1 MEEQVGELW
10 HKLITR
16 IADNQYPA
24 AAVYLRDI
32 QKGLGI
38 YFRALGGDSGLQIDV
53 ADATTNLAHRSFLQR
68 IAGSQAKIQLAWRDE
83 RALRLPA
90 SIAWFD
96 QPELN
101 SDLYYWL
108 ASLAAVQDDL
118 EQEQLR
124 QDWFCLNQTMALKAL
139 ARFPGIEPR
148 YQRLLQAH
156 LPQRPVISTLNA
168 NDANSEAAI
177 QQALHSPGSV
187 DRLPLAK
194 RRPQAVPLWLH
205 PEPPLSAASKS
216 RDEQDNDAGQNPGG
230 TTHELD
236 DIGRRQAERVDEPE
250 PDRGLLT
257 VRMEN
262 ILTMGEFV
270 NVDRG
275 SEDEDDI
282 ERAENIA
289 RDLDK
294 LSVSHNGTASKTRLK
309 FDLDLPSASED
320 DEILSDGILL
330 PEWDWKQQRLL
341 PDRCRIVQLLARDTT
356 ACALPAHLHPTA
368 KRLRNQFQAIAPD
381 LIWNHAQQDGEDIDL
396 DAYLRYRA
404 ERSSGQPT
412 ASDNL
417 YQQMHAG
424 KRDLAC
430 LLLADLSL
438 STDAHIDDTQRIIDV
453 IRDSLYLFAESL
465 AATGDTF
472 SMLGFSSRRRDPIR
486 IHTIKQFGE
495 TYNAQIRGRIAAT
508 KPGYYTRLGA
518 AIRHATAQL
527 INVSAGRRLLLILTD
542 GKPNDL
548 DQYEGRYGI
557 EDTRQAVIAAR
568 QAGLQPFCVTIDSRG
583 NDYLPYL
590 FSNGAYVVIRK
601 PEQLPYQ
608 LPRLYALM
616 TQ

>member
-16 IADNQYPA
+16 IADNQYPG
-24 AAVYLRDI
+24 AAVQLRDI
-32 QKGLGI
+32 QKGIGI
-38 YFRALGGDSGLQIDV
+38 YFRALGGDSGLQIEV
-53 ADATTNLAHRSFLQR
+53 ADATANLAHRSLLQR
-68 IAGSQAKIQLAWRDE
+68 IAGTQAKIQLAWRDE
-83 RALRLPA
+83 RSLRLPP

-96 QPELN
+96 QSELN
-101 SDLYYWL
+101 TDLYYWL
-108 ASLAAVQDDL
+108 ASLAAVQDRLD
-118 EQEQLR
+118 EHQAG
-124 QDWFCLNQTMALKAL
+124 QDWFRRSQTLTLNAL
-139 ARFPGIEPR
+139 ARFPGIRPR
-148 YQRLLQAH
+148 YQRLLKAH
-156 LPQRPVISTLNA
+156 LQQRPEISSLSSA
-168 NDANSEAAI
+168 DAGSEHAI
-177 QQALHSPGSV
+177 QQALQTPGSV
-187 DRLPLAK
+187 DTLPLT
-194 RRPQAVPLWLH
+194 RRAPRPVPLWLH
-205 PEPPLSAASKS
+205 PEPPLSTGSHS
-216 RDEQDNDAGQNPGG
+216 RDDATTPNPGAQSR
-230 TTHELD
+230 ELEEL
-236 DIGRRQAERVDEPE
+236 GRRQAEKTGEPE
-250 PDRGLLT
+250 ADRGLLT

-270 NVDRG
+270 NLDRG

-289 RDLDK
+289 RDLDR
-294 LSVSHNGTASKTRLK
+294 LAISQDGSASKTRLR

-320 DEILSDGILL
+320 DQVIDDGMLL
-330 PEWDWKQQRLL
+330 PEWDWKKRRLL
-341 PDRCRIVQLLARDTT
+341 PDRCRIVQLLARNVT
-356 ACALPAHLHPTA
+356 ACALPAHLNQTA
-368 KRLRNQFQAIAPD
+368 RRLRNQFQAIAPD
-381 LIWNHAQQDGEDIDL
+381 MIWHHAQQEGDDIDL

-404 ERSSGQPT
+404 DRATGQPT

-417 YQQMHAG
+417 YKQMHAG

-438 STDAHIDDTQRIIDV
+438 STDAHIDSSQRIIDV

-465 AATGDTF
+465 ATTGDAF
-472 SMLGFSSRRRDPIR
+472 SILGFSSRKRDPIR
-486 IHTIKQFGE
+486 IHNIKQFGE
-495 TYNAQIRGRIAAT
+495 PYNAQIRGRIAAI

-518 AIRHATAQL
+518 AIRHATRQL
-527 INVSAGRRLLLILTD
+527 INVSAGRRLLLVLTD

-568 QAGLQPFCVTIDSRG
+568 QAGLQPFCVTIDSKG

-590 FSNGAYVVIRK
+590 FSKGAYVVIRK

>member
-24 AAVYLRDI
+24 AAVYLHDI
-32 QKGLGI
+32 QKGIGI
-38 YFRALGGDSGLQIDV
+38 YFRALGGDSGLQIEV
-53 ADATTNLAHRSFLQR
+53 ADATANLAQRTLLQR
-68 IAGSQAKIQLAWRDE
+68 IAGSQAKIQLAWCDE
-83 RALRLPA
+83 RSLRLPPD
-90 SIAWFD
+90 IAWFD
-96 QPELN
+96 TTELN
-101 SDLYYWL
+101 TDLYYWL
-108 ASLAAVQDDL
+108 ASLAAVQARLDEKL
-118 EQEQLR
+118 AG
-124 QDWFCLNQTMALKAL
+124 QDWFRLNQTLTLAAL
-139 ARFPGIEPR
+139 AHFPGIQPR

-156 LPQRPVISTLNA
+156 LQQRPAISHLRA
-168 NDANSEAAI
+168 HAAQSEMAI
-177 QQALHSPGSV
+177 QQALQTPGSIAM
-187 DRLPLAK
+187 LPVAK
-194 RRPQAVPLWLH
+194 RAPQPVPLWLH
-205 PEPPLSAASKS
+205 PEPPLPPGSHS
-216 RDEQDNDAGQNPGG
+216 RENQVAQNHGG
-230 TTHELD
+230 ESHELD
-236 DIGRRQAERVDEPE
+236 DIGRRQAETVCEPE
-250 PDRGLLT
+250 SERGLIT

-270 NVDRG
+270 NLDRG

-294 LSVSHNGTASKTRLK
+294 LAVAQDGSASKTRLK
-309 FDLDLPSASED
+309 FDLDLPSAGED
-320 DEILSDGILL
+320 DQVLNDGILV
-330 PEWDWKQQRLL
+330 PEWDWKKQRLL
-341 PDRCRIVQLLARDTT
+341 PNRCRIVQLLARNAS
-356 ACALPAHLHPTA
+356 ACPLPAHLNQTA

-381 LIWNHAQQDGEDIDL
+381 MVWHHAQQDGEDIDL
-396 DAYLRYRA
+396 DAYLRYRTDRA
-404 ERSSGQPT
+404 VGQPT
-412 ASDNL
+412 TADNL
-417 YQQMHAG
+417 YKQMHAG

-438 STDAHIDDTQRIIDV
+438 STDAHIDDRQRIIDV

-465 AATGDTF
+465 AATGDKF
-472 SMLGFSSRRRDPIR
+472 SILGFSSRRRDPIR
-486 IHTIKQFGE
+486 IHTIKQFAE
-495 TYNAQIRGRIAAT
+495 PYNAQIRGRIAAI

-518 AIRHATAQL
+518 AIRHTTAQL
-527 INVSAGRRLLLILTD
+527 INVSAGRRLLLVLTD

-568 QAGLQPFCVTIDSRG
+568 QAGLQPFCVTIDTKG

-590 FSNGAYVVIRK
+590 FSNNAYIVIKR

>member
-16 IADNQYPA
+16 LADQQHPA
-24 AAVYLRDI
+24 ATVWLHDI
-32 QKGLGI
+32 QKNIGI
-38 YFRALGGDSGLQIDV
+38 YFRALGGDSGLQIEIS
-53 ADATTNLAHRSFLQR
+53 DATANPGQRSMLQR
-68 IAGSQAKIQLAWRDE
+68 IAGAQAKIHLAWRDE
-83 RALRLPA
+83 RSLRLPPN
-90 SIAWFD
+90 IAWFKSHA
-96 QPELN
+96 LN
-101 SDLYYWL
+101 TDLYYWL
-108 ASLAAVQDDL
+108 ASLAAVQDRLDP
-118 EQEQLR
+118 EQAGA
-124 QDWFCLNQTMALKAL
+124 DWFYLNQIMTRTALT
-139 ARFPGIEPR
+139 RFPGIKPR
-148 YQRLLQAH
+148 YQRLLDAH
-156 LPQRPVISTLNA
+156 LAQRADIKTLTA
-168 NDANSEAAI
+168 SDVVTERAI
-177 QQALHSPGSV
+177 VQALQIPGSV
-187 DRLPLAK
+187 KTLPVTQRAAQ
-194 RRPQAVPLWLH
+194 PVPLWLH
-205 PEPPLSAASKS
+205 PEPPLKTVSS
-216 RDEQDNDAGQNPGG
+216 AGQDAEPNSHADAS
-230 TTHELD
+230 HELED
-236 DIGRRQAERVDEPE
+236 LGRRQAERVNEPE
-250 PDRGLLT
+250 ADRGLLT

-289 RDLDK
+289 RDLDR
-294 LSVSHNGTASKTRLK
+294 LSVSHHGSATKTRLK
-309 FDLDLPSASED
+309 FDLDLPSMSED
-320 DEILSDGILL
+320 DRILDEGALL
-330 PEWDWKQQRLL
+330 PEWDWKQQKLL
-341 PDRCRIVQLLARDTT
+341 PDRCRIVQLVARDAITCT
-356 ACALPAHLHPTA
+356 LPLHLHQTA
-368 KRLRNQFQAIAPD
+368 KRLRHQFQAIAPD
-381 LIWNHAQQDGEDIDL
+381 IIWNHAQQDGEAIDL

-404 ERSSGQPT
+404 DRTSGQAT
-412 ASDNL
+412 ATDNL
-417 YQQMHAG
+417 YLQMHAG

-438 STDAHIDDTQRIIDV
+438 STDAHIDNKQRIIDV

-465 AATGDTF
+465 SATGDAF
-472 SMLGFSSRRRDPIR
+472 SILGFSSRKRDPIR
-486 IHTIKQFGE
+486 IHTVKQFDE
-495 TYNAQIRGRIAAT
+495 PYTAQIRGRISAL

-518 AIRHATAQL
+518 AIRHATTQL
-527 INVSAGRRLLLILTD
+527 VNVSAGRRLLLVLTD

-590 FSNGAYVVIRK
+590 FSNGAYVVISK